1 MPYFMQSLINNFS
14 NELKLTLW
22 CAIIALVLG
31 LILGEGERRFSI
43 RQKLNEFGNTLTRRR
58 VNRSNVAQEDILDRP
73 HVDGEVRQ
81 EFTVVFLGKS
91 ADSNVEIDHE
101 SISYA
106 WVPFSELM
114 STGMADSQRR
124 RISDLL
130 HFFSTGEKRIS

>member
-1 MPYFMQSLINNFS
+1 MTTRNKATDFKAKYTALIADVRT
-14 NELKLTLW
+14 LKLDLESMAHQSSDRDGLQVEITD
-22 CAIIALVLG
+22 VLG
-31 LILGEGERRFSI
+31 TYTNPEVKIEYS
-43 RQKLNEFGNTLTRRR
+43 
-58 VNRSNVAQEDILDRP
+58 
-73 HVDGEVRQ
+73 DGEVRQ

-130 HFFSTGEKRIS
+130 HFFSTGEKQIS

>member
-1 MPYFMQSLINNFS
+1 MTTRNKATDFKAKYTALIADVRT
-14 NELKLTLW
+14 LKLDLESMAHQSSYRDGLQVEITD
-22 CAIIALVLG
+22 VLG
-31 LILGEGERRFSI
+31 TYTNPEVKIEYS
-43 RQKLNEFGNTLTRRR
+43 
-58 VNRSNVAQEDILDRP
+58 
-73 HVDGEVRQ
+73 DGEVWQ
-81 EFTVVFLGKS
+81 ECTVVFLGKS